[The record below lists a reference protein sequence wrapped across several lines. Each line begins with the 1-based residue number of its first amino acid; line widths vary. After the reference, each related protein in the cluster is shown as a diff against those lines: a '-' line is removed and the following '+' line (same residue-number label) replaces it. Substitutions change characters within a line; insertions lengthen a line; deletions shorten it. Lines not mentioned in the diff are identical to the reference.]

1 MGSHLTKSLLRK
13 KHKIKILTKSLAK
26 EKNIYQIRNKI
37 QIEQINIS
45 NFKKLGTAIKNFK
58 PELIIH
64 LAGNTSHSKSFEK
77 PFDDVDT
84 NSKSTLFILETIR
97 KLNLKC
103 KFVLGSTFIV
113 IGRPK
118 RLPVNEETPC
128 NPTTIY
134 GVNRLSSEYFCKIY
148 NQVFGLDTNI
158 FRITNSYGPNEQII
172 PKKNAVN
179 FLIYQAFKKGKINI
193 YNDGKF
199 FRDFIFI
206 DDVITGINTIL
217 RKGKSG
223 ELYWISSG
231 HKILFKNFAKILK
244 KHTNCEI
251 SYPSTPDYT
260 KKVDVG
266 NFFVDNSKL
275 KFLGWDP
282 EVSLELGIQ
291 KTLKYFETEKL

>member
-1 MGSHLTKSLLRK
+1 MKILIIGGLGFVGSHLTKSLLRK

-148 NQVFGLDTNI
+148 HHPL
-158 FRITNSYGPNEQII
+158 PC
-172 PKKNAVN
+172 
-179 FLIYQAFKKGKINI
+179 FK
-193 YNDGKF
+193 YC
-199 FRDFIFI
+199 
-206 DDVITGINTIL
+206 
-217 RKGKSG
+217 
-223 ELYWISSG
+223 Y
-231 HKILFKNFAKILK
+231 
-244 KHTNCEI
+244 
-251 SYPSTPDYT
+251 
-260 KKVDVG
+260 
-266 NFFVDNSKL
+266 
-275 KFLGWDP
+275 
-282 EVSLELGIQ
+282 
-291 KTLKYFETEKL
+291 YF

>member
-45 NFKKLGTAIKNFK
+45 NFKKLGTAIKNFN

-77 PFDDVDT
+77 PLDDVDT

-179 FLIYQAFKKGKINI
+179 FLIYQAFKK
-193 YNDGKF
+193 
-199 FRDFIFI
+199 
-206 DDVITGINTIL
+206 VIL
-217 RKGKSG
+217 
-223 ELYWISSG
+223 
-231 HKILFKNFAKILK
+231 LK
-244 KHTNCEI
+244 
-251 SYPSTPDYT
+251 
-260 KKVDVG
+260 
-266 NFFVDNSKL
+266 
-275 KFLGWDP
+275 
-282 EVSLELGIQ
+282 
-291 KTLKYFETEKL
+291 